1 MKWLWLLILLGMQ
14 LYAAAFY
21 DVTVLEHKKS
31 GGYTYLYVD
40 DSTSKFWAAVPE
52 MEVKK
57 GDKLSLNKQMWVQ
70 NFYSKTLD
78 ETFDA
83 LLFAMIKKDKVQIN
97 VDFQKKKEGYL
108 SVAEVFEKA
117 KELEAKEVQVNGVIT
132 KVSYGILGYNWVHIQ
147 DTTKYKTENDLI
159 FLLHTNNFKEGDRVN
174 ISGKVTNNRD
184 FGAGYKYKVIVDEA
198 KII

>member
-1 MKWLWLLILLGMQ
+1 MKWLWLFVWGISLH
-14 LYAAAFY
+14 AAAFY
-21 DVTVLEHKKS
+21 NVTVLEHKKS

-52 MEVKK
+52 MEVKE
-57 GDKLSLNKQMWVQ
+57 GDKLTLSKQMWVQ

-83 LLFAMIKKDKVQIN
+83 LLFAMIKKEKTQII
-97 VDFQKKKEGYL
+97 VEFQKKKEGYVT
-108 SVAEVFEKA
+108 VAEVFEKA
-117 KELEAKEVQVNGVIT
+117 KELEGKEVKVNGVIT

-159 FLLHTNNFKEGDRVN
+159 FLLHTTDFKEGERVD
-174 ISGKVTNNRD
+174 ISGKVSNNRD